1 MLSILVFGT
10 SSSITNCILL
20 LLDSNLCLDEDI
32 AKGQNSKNKEEEPT
46 LVLQSLLVVLRTK
59 IRQAC

>member
-20 LLDSNLCLDEDI
+20 LLDSNLCLDENI
-32 AKGQNSKNKEEEPT
+32 AECQNSKNKEEEPT